1 MASLTYMQ
9 VLRGNRT
16 FRRLWLGQVVSE
28 LGNWFNFIAGLG
40 LVRAVSAN
48 APEAT
53 AIMLMCR
60 LAPFA
65 LISPIAGAFADRWSR
80 RTVMLVTDLAR
91 VIVALG
97 FLMVRRP
104 EDLWIAYTCNVAL
117 TILGTFFEAAKN
129 AATPN
134 IVGDEGLLAGNALM
148 FSSRFLLMTLGSV
161 LGGWASARFGY
172 HTAFLINSA
181 SFLVSAYSVW
191 LVPERETRQEMR
203 DEEAPQQKLWRD
215 VREGWSYIAKNR
227 LVTAIIGV
235 NILWATGGGA
245 VNLITDRLGGIVF
258 AGQSGMKPDAA
269 VAALYAASGAG
280 LFLGM
285 MFARRVGSHI
295 ELHRATVPFIG
306 WTLITQG
313 IFFALM
319 GVLPTIWLAC
329 AMVFMSRIVIGVEF
343 AYQETLIMRLVPD
356 NLRGRVSTMDR
367 SLEFMVWTVS
377 TAIAGWSLH
386 LITPRMLT
394 FICGLLSASPG
405 VVWLV
410 AFASRMLKMPQK
422 IGREE
427 DENESEETVLASAG

>member
-1 MASLTYMQ
+1 MLTYMQ
-9 VLRGNRT
+9 VLKGNRT

-40 LVRAVSAN
+40 LVRAVSGG

-91 VIVALG
+91 VAVALG
-97 FLMVRRP
+97 FLLVRGP

-117 TILGTFFEAAKN
+117 TVLGTFFEASKN

-161 LGGWASARFGY
+161 LGGWASAHFGY
-172 HTAFLINSA
+172 HTAFVINSL

-191 LVPERETRQEMR
+191 LVPERETRQEAVK
-203 DEEAPQQKLWRD
+203 EEAPQQKLWRD
-215 VREGWSYIAKNR
+215 VSEGWRYITRNG
-227 LVTAIIGV
+227 LVMAIIGV

-245 VNLITDRLGGIVF
+245 INLITDRLGGIVF
-258 AGQSGMKPDAA
+258 AGQYGMKPDAA
-269 VAALYAASGAG
+269 VAALYAAAGAG
-280 LFLGM
+280 LFMGM
-285 MFARRVGSHI
+285 MLARRVGSHI
-295 ELHRATVPFIG
+295 EFHRATVPFIG
-306 WTLITQG
+306 WTLIAQG
-313 IFFALM
+313 VFFALIGLM
-319 GVLPTIWLAC
+319 PGLWLAC
-329 AMVFMSRIVIGVEF
+329 AMAFVSRVIIGVEF
-343 AYQETLIMRLVPD
+343 AYQEMILMRIVPD
-356 NLRGRVSTMDR
+356 SLRGRVSTMDR
-367 SLEFMVWTVS
+367 SMEFLVWTAS

-386 LITPRMLT
+386 LITPRTLT
-394 FICGLLSASPG
+394 FLSGILSASPG
-405 VVWLV
+405 VVWLAV
-410 AFASRMLKMPQK
+410 FALRLLRLPAK
-422 IGREE
+422 IGKNE
-427 DENESEETVLASAG
+427 DESEAEETVLASAG